1 MSKVRESSLQA
12 GFPIRGWFAES
23 PADFRRD
30 FLALALPKSYAAGS
44 VIFQA
49 GEVGQDVFGVYSG
62 VVTLQSRLTHP
73 DAVLLHMVWPG
84 EWFGT
89 WSILLGKGR
98 RMSAIAR
105 TEVDLLRIPG
115 DDLRALLRRRPQWHA
130 ELARDAVYGT
140 DVAMQIAADLLI
152 HNAST
157 RCAAVLLRLAGRRW
171 ASGPDAE
178 PPVEIPASQNELAML
193 CNVSRNTFSRVLKD
207 LSSRGLLALG
217 YRSLTLNDPARLR
230 DIANTG

>member
-1 MSKVRESSLQA
+1 MSKVGESSLQA

-30 FLALALPKSYAAGS
+30 FLALAMPKSYAAGS

-89 WSILLGKGR
+89 WSMLLGKGR
-98 RMSAIAR
+98 RMSAVAR
-105 TEVDLLRIPG
+105 TEWTCCGFPAMTCG
-115 DDLRALLRRRPQWHA
+115 HCF
-130 ELARDAVYGT
+130 
-140 DVAMQIAADLLI
+140 DVAHSGMPNWRAMR
-152 HNAST
+152 ST
-157 RCAAVLLRLAGRRW
+157 ARMSPC
-171 ASGPDAE
+171 
-178 PPVEIPASQNELAML
+178 
-193 CNVSRNTFSRVLKD
+193 
-207 LSSRGLLALG
+207 
-217 YRSLTLNDPARLR
+217 RSLPTC
-230 DIANTG
+230 